1 MDDHAK
7 QIPPPNS
14 SERFEDLCH
23 QLFKAV
29 WDDPL
34 AQKVGRRGQAQQGV
48 DIFGSPNRNYGINQG
63 VQCRKKESQYA
74 TNPSISEIREEV
86 AKAEGFKP
94 ELQHWIFA
102 TTAPVDAGL
111 QQKAREM
118 SKARERQGT
127 FTVSVLGWG
136 EIAFLLCQHK
146 QVLSAFYPDHG
157 FDVTRLLAELKAMP
171 RAVEVRELLDMLRQI
186 SASEYPATHLSLSW
200 HPVVFGPGRDLGPAL
215 MGRSLGPEDA
225 DACPKFQ
232 EVNVA
237 INELKQAYSAR
248 IVGEPGTGKS
258 ICAYQTALHFA
269 KNGWSVFRLADPRVE
284 NIELDAAD
292 DRQRTIYI
300 VDDAHL
306 TSSPV
311 LEIAEDAAGPHRLLL
326 STHNAVK
333 HDTSS
338 RGAIIIDTERAV
350 RTIATALRNEPELT
364 LKVVRRIDNTV
375 GNLPS
380 DVSLEDRILQA
391 ERNAK
396 YPWQLCFIVGGGWR
410 RSKVAV
416 TAARSANAD
425 VALAGIAAR
434 QLASRDERPSLNELI
449 TLFDV
454 AGLETSE
461 VNHSIRWLIDNRLV
475 IGPHDLRCP
484 HQRFA
489 SVALKEILEGQ
500 DSDRLQ
506 RTGRLLKHII
516 SDGGYPIAGL
526 WILLQELR
534 IGGDFWQGR
543 YSIDEGSLKP
553 LVDRCWQTSNP
564 EERTFASLVLREIKF
579 YVNGW
584 PKTQFQGHEHI
595 LGRWISDPAEP
606 TGYGLARLLHTVYN
620 KDRAFARVLVEAS
633 EPRKVAASVSSV
645 TPNTAYNFGEILGAI
660 RPDSCTSWGRT
671 FLDGLDRS
679 RLIAFGAEWPESES
693 VSGFTNF
700 CRSMACADEP
710 LALDMVESFI
720 PIAQKLLSRDPVS
733 AFGNLFHIV
742 HDVLR
747 VLDVLGSFV
756 GKAAP
761 KTRHRELARAMM
773 HGVSSS
779 RLSEQLS
786 SIHLRHPFQNAGFL
800 LTFMAR
806 AVPAKFRAT
815 VAAMDWVRIAETIGD
830 HWKDLPHEPEVL
842 LGIAYHANSCRE
854 KITKVIHDNLYRI
867 EAFPPRLVL
876 LAPNAAFTH
885 AERGGHIRLAKYDHV
900 DWGFGVGVLAYFSE
914 ERPNLLDGILKP
926 SEITTGRAFSQVHPS
941 WYAKAGDYVQLL
953 SEVAPLSLQRVL
965 NNVNAKG
972 AEKGWG
978 ESLRSTAGPRRTAAL
993 LIESS
998 LERQDEIGT
1007 LANKLRKR
1015 FPKSSVPRH
1024 L

>member
-1 MDDHAK
+1 MDDHAR

-14 SERFEDLCH
+14 PERFEDLCH

-48 DIFGSPNRNYGINQG
+48 DIFGSPNRSYGINHG
-63 VQCRKKESQYA
+63 VQCRKKEIQNA
-74 TNPSISEIREEV
+74 TKLTISEICEEV
-86 AKAEGFKP
+86 TKAEGFKP
-94 ELQHWIFA
+94 ELRHWIFA

-118 SKARERQGT
+118 SEARERQGI

-146 QVLSAFYPDHG
+146 QVLSAFYPEHG
-157 FDVTRLLAELKAMP
+157 FDVAKLLAELQAMP
-171 RAVEVRELLDMLRQI
+171 RAVEVRELLDRLRQI
-186 SASEYPATHLSLSW
+186 SPSEKPAAYLGLSW
-200 HPVVFGPGRDLGPAL
+200 HPVVFGTGRDLGPAL

-225 DACPKFQ
+225 DACPKLQ
-232 EVNVA
+232 EVNAA
-237 INELKQAYSAR
+237 IHELKQAYSAR
-248 IVGEPGTGKS
+248 IVGEPGTGKT

-284 NIELDAAD
+284 TIELEAAN

-306 TSSPV
+306 TSNPV
-311 LEIAEDAAGPHRLLL
+311 LKIAEDATGPHRLLL
-326 STHNAVK
+326 STHNTVK

-338 RGAIIIDTERAV
+338 RGAIIIDAERAV
-350 RTIATALRNEPELT
+350 RTIAAALRNEPELT

-380 DVSLEDRILQA
+380 DVSLEDRIHQA
-391 ERNAK
+391 EKNAK
-396 YPWQLCFIVGGGWR
+396 YPWQFCFIVGGGWH
-410 RSKVAV
+410 RSKIAV

-425 VALAGIAAR
+425 IALAAIATR

-449 TLFDV
+449 SLLDV

-461 VNHSIRWLIDNRLV
+461 VNHSIRWLINNRLV

-489 SVALKEILEGQ
+489 SVALKDILEGQ
-500 DSDRLQ
+500 DNDELE
-506 RTGRLLKHII
+506 RTGRLLKHVV

-543 YSIDEGSLKP
+543 YLIDEASLKP
-553 LVDRCWQTSNP
+553 LIDRSWQTSTP
-564 EERTFASLVLREIKF
+564 EERTFASLVLREIEF
-579 YVNGW
+579 YVKGW
-584 PKTQFQGHEHI
+584 PHTQFRGREHI

-606 TGYGLARLLHTVYN
+606 IGYGLAHLLHAVHN
-620 KDRAFARVLVEAS
+620 KDSKFARSLISAS
-633 EPRKVAASVSSV
+633 NPNEVAACISAV
-645 TPNTAYNFGEILGAI
+645 TPKTAYNLGELLGAL
-660 RPDSCTSWGRT
+660 RPDFGTAWGRA
-671 FLDGLDRS
+671 FLNELDRS
-679 RLIAFGAEWPESES
+679 RLIAFGVGWPESES
-693 VSGFTNF
+693 VFGFTNF
-700 CRSMACADEP
+700 CRSMARTDEP
-710 LALDMVESFI
+710 LALDMVESFV

-733 AFGNLFHIV
+733 AFGSLFHIV

-747 VLDVLGSFV
+747 VLDVFGTFV

-761 KTRHRELARAMM
+761 KTRHRELARSMI

-779 RLSEQLS
+779 RLAEHLS
-786 SIHLRHPFQNAGFL
+786 AIHLRQFQNAGLL

-854 KITKVIHDNLYRI
+854 KITEVIHNNLYRI
-867 EAFPPRLVL
+867 QAFPPRLVL
-876 LAPNAAFTH
+876 FAPNAAFTH
-885 AERGGHIRLAKYDHV
+885 AERGGHIRLAKADHV
-900 DWGFGVGVLAYFSE
+900 DWEFGVVVLAYFAE
-914 ERPNLLDGILKP
+914 ERPNYLEGILKP

-941 WYAKAGDYVQLL
+941 WYAKAADYVQLL
-953 SEVAPLSLQRVL
+953 REVAPLSLQRIL
-965 NNVNAKG
+965 NSVNATG
-972 AEKGWG
+972 AEKGWE
-978 ESLRSTAGPRRTAAL
+978 ESLRSTAGARRTVAL

-998 LERQDEIGT
+998 LERQDELGT
-1007 LANKLRKR
+1007 LANQLRKR

-1024 L
+1024 P